1 MVELCIHHPV
11 LAESD
16 LSDCSSF
23 SPLPSPP
30 HDFRGP
36 SDEPQFFQS
45 RDRRRSSSLSG
56 LEDLEQSGRAAG
68 DAVRG
73 RHSSQERRGDEGD
86 GRGGG
91 DLKVKK
97 KSSKGEE
104 SEKEGGKLK
113 LKKLPESED
122 DEPPPPYSKT
132 DPREKKSKG
141 SGENVPPSDPPR
153 PPSSGANVKTETGS
167 SDRRESISP
176 LQLSR
181 ISSPPRGLSLS
192 ELTRVTPE
200 DQERWRQ
207 SRENLEREKSLESLT
222 EIHGPDSPIPDSSI
236 DGHVR
241 EWSLS
246 GQLARDGPATPVES
260 SSSQRSVTGYDPSQ
274 MESYSDTT
282 LIGSQSDTGVSS
294 HHSGAEDKRE
304 IEKKSHRSHL
314 RLEPVG
320 NKKKT
325 RRSPKSSHSPKHP
338 QTPEALS
345 QEKSKSANLAVGYTH
360 VSTCTVEHLYSDH
373 HWGNNNVPY
382 TEPITMNPL

>member
-1 MVELCIHHPV
+1 MVELGIHHPV

-30 HDFRGP
+30 HDFRGLP
-36 SDEPQFFQS
+36 DEPQFFRS
-45 RDRRRSSSLSG
+45 GEGRRRSSSLSG

-68 DAVRG
+68 DGVRG
-73 RHSSQERRGDEGD
+73 RHSSQERRGDDVD

-97 KSSKGEE
+97 KSGEGEE
-104 SEKEGGKLK
+104 REREGGKVK
-113 LKKLPESED
+113 SKKLPESED

-141 SGENVPPSDPPR
+141 SGENLPPTDPPR

-222 EIHGPDSPIPDSSI
+222 EIHGPDSPIPDSSFE
-236 DGHVR
+236 GHVR
-241 EWSLS
+241 QYSLS
-246 GQLARDGPATPVES
+246 GQLDGPTTPLES
-260 SSSQRSVTGYDPSQ
+260 SSSQRSATGYDPPQ

-282 LIGSQSDTGVSS
+282 LVGSQSQSDTGVGS

-304 IEKKSHRSHL
+304 GEKKSHRSHL

-325 RRSPKSSHSPKHP
+325 RRSPKGSHSPKHP
-338 QTPEALS
+338 KTPEALS
-345 QEKSKSANLAVGYTH
+345 HQSKEKSKSANLAVGYTH
-360 VSTCTVEHLYSDH
+360 VSNLYS
-373 HWGNNNVPY
+373 V
-382 TEPITMNPL
+382 